1 MRSISK
7 LTVAALAVALAL
19 GAGSAL
25 AHGPKGG
32 VVKSAAT
39 YIGVTVDQ
47 LRQELKG
54 GKSLAGVAVAHGKT
68 RAGLEAAIVADAKTH
83 LDAAVA
89 SGKLTADRE
98 AQILAKLQAN
108 VSKLVTATGPP
119 AGKKQKG
126 KQAIRAAVKTAA
138 TYVGLSVEQ
147 IRTQLQAGKSLAEI
161 ATAQGKSVDGLKA
174 AIVTDAKAAIA
185 KLVSSGKITAERGQ
199 QYLDQIQKNID
210 KIVNAKRQA
219 KG

>member
-19 GAGSAL
+19 GAGSAR

-32 VVKSAAT
+32 AVKSAAT

-68 RAGLEAAIVADAKTH
+68 QAGLEAAIVADAKTH

-108 VSKLVTATGPP
+108 VSKLVSGHRPP
-119 AGKKQKG
+119 AGKQKG

-199 QYLDQIQKNID
+199 QYLEQIQKNID

>member
-7 LTVAALAVALAL
+7 LTVSALAVALTL
-19 GAGSAL
+19 GTGNAL
-25 AHGPKGG
+25 AHSPKGRA
-32 VVKSAAT
+32 VKSAAT

-47 LRQELKG
+47 LRQELKS

-68 RAGLEAAIVADAKTH
+68 QAGLEAAIVADAKTH
-83 LDAAVA
+83 LDATVA

-108 VSKLVTATGPP
+108 VSKVVTATGPP
-119 AGKKQKG
+119 AGTKQKG
-126 KQAIRAAVKTAA
+126 KHAIRAAVKTAA
-138 TYVGLSVEQ
+138 TYVGVTVEQ

-174 AIVTDAKAAIA
+174 VIVTDAKAAIA
-185 KLVSSGKITAERGQ
+185 TLVSSGKITAERGQ

-210 KIVNAKRQA
+210 KIVNAKRQT
-219 KG
+219 G